1 MNEINIDGRVISPN
15 SPSYFIADIAANHDN
30 DIDRAVKLIHLA
42 AESGADAVKFQH
54 FTAQS
59 IVSDKGFKKL
69 GSKSHQAS
77 WNKSVYEI
85 YDEASVSLEWTSILL
100 DEAKKAGISFFT
112 SPYSFEL
119 VDAIDEFVPAYK
131 IGSGDIT
138 WLELI
143 EHIAKKGKPVIIASG
158 ASDMTD
164 IKKAINVIEKSNS
177 QIALL
182 QCNTNYTADI
192 NNFKYINLNVINS
205 FKNEFPNYV
214 LGLSDHTIGASTV
227 LASVALGARVIE
239 KHFTDDRRRV
249 GPDHA
254 FSTTPDEW
262 RFMVNSAREIENAL
276 GDGVKKV
283 EKNEI
288 ETSIMQRRGI
298 YLSKSVSKGD
308 IIKRDQ
314 LVPLRPCLS
323 ESISV
328 SEISKILGKKYTKD
342 INKGESLNQSAVSS
356 N

>member
-239 KHFTDDRRRV
+239 KHFTDDRTRV